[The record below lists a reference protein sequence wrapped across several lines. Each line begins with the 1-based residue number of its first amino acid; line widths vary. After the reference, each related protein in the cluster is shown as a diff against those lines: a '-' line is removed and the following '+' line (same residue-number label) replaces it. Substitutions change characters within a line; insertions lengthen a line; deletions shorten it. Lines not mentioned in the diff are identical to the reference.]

1 MKAGDRTSVGQY
13 LGRQEHPIHSLGV
26 LRLLRDFRSTVIA
39 GALLAFSCVGIS
51 AAVTSTPAEG
61 ATRAPSAVGSSK
73 PSSGASIVGEA
84 SIDDGSGYW
93 SAYSDGTVI
102 PHGTAVFH
110 GDARGRHLNGPV
122 VAIAST
128 GSGRGYWLLKRNGG
142 ILSFGNAKFHGSPA
156 GKSLNK
162 PFVAISSA
170 PGGRGYWG

>member
-1 MKAGDRTSVGQY
+1 V
-13 LGRQEHPIHSLGV
+13 
-26 LRLLRDFRSTVIA
+26 
-39 GALLAFSCVGIS
+39 
-51 AAVTSTPAEG
+51 
-61 ATRAPSAVGSSK
+61 
-73 PSSGASIVGEA
+73 
-84 SIDDGSGYW
+84 
-93 SAYSDGTVI
+93 
-102 PHGTAVFH
+102 VFH